1 MGMIKLMEVWD
12 DIILDVQN
20 KGQYDVKN
28 EVDKNLLE
36 TYIMLGELLN
46 PDNAYEYDH
55 YKNDIYYFNDSS
67 GNRFCARLVYQ
78 PTKDPYW
85 EFKTWWVDP
94 AANRPVYNRLPD
106 NTSAKDWDKRSDT
119 VAKIFRDEIIPKFEH
134 QSYSNLMK
142 IIPVDS
148 KRYQLSIRM
157 IKKFIPT
164 SWEIIENFPK
174 VITIDKSKAG
184 K

>member
-1 MGMIKLMEVWD
+1 MMDMFKLMEIWD
-12 DIILDVQN
+12 SIIDRL
-20 KGQYDVKN
+20 KASGQYDV
-28 EVDKNLLE
+28 ESEADKNLLE

-78 PTKDPYW
+78 PTTDPFW

-94 AANRPVYNRLPD
+94 NANRPVYNRLPD
-106 NTSAKDWDKRSDT
+106 NTSAIDWDKRSDT
-119 VAKIFRDEIIPKFEH
+119 IAKIFRDEIIPKFTE
-134 QSYSNLMK
+134 QSHSNIMR

-148 KRYQLSIRM
+148 KRYQLSIRLV
-157 IKKFIPT
+157 KKFVPNDWTI
-164 SWEIIENFPK
+164 EENFPK
-174 VITIDKSKAG
+174 MITIRRSE
-184 K
+184 